1 MVVAV
6 DIVRLFIYIFY
17 TGIGLI
23 STLYCMVSVS
33 LRGIMGGSWLVEEFN
48 LVYLC
53 LMSVLFC
60 CLIWFVIS
68 STLSAFDYGYRGYPL
83 HPPKEHQDWIDE
95 GDRSK
100 TTQRLLL

>member
-33 LRGIMGGSWLVEEFN
+33 LRGIMGGSWLV
-48 LVYLC
+48 
-53 LMSVLFC
+53 
-60 CLIWFVIS
+60 
-68 STLSAFDYGYRGYPL
+68 
-83 HPPKEHQDWIDE
+83 
-95 GDRSK
+95 
-100 TTQRLLL
+100 